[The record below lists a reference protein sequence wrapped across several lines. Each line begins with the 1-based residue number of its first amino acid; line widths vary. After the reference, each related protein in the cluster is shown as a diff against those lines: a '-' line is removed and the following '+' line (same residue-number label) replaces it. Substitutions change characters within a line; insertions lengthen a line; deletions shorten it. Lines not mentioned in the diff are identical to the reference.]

1 MKDRDKIYLEKRKTI
16 YLVYTDREKRG
27 KKGRREKYGEGENNF
42 VQVSYFSDIS
52 FFSPLFA
59 AFEPQP
65 KQKTSASRGF
75 SNDRNVICA
84 LYGSVLI
91 PRL

>member
-42 VQVSYFSDIS
+42 AQVSYFSDIS
-52 FFSPLFA
+52 FFLPFICGVQA
-59 AFEPQP
+59 TADTENTCIQRFFE
-65 KQKTSASRGF
+65 R
-75 SNDRNVICA
+75 
-84 LYGSVLI
+84 
-91 PRL
+91 

>member
-16 YLVYTDREKRG
+16 SLVYTDREKRG
-27 KKGRREKYGEGENNF
+27 KKGEGKNTEREKIILLKLVIF
-42 VQVSYFSDIS
+42 QIFPS
-52 FFSPLFA
+52 FSPLFA
-59 AFEPQP
+59 AFKPQP
-65 KQKTSASRGF
+65 TQKTSASRGF

-84 LYGSVLI
+84 LYCSVLI